1 MHRPNGSAC
10 VWPPCLICSLLYLPV
25 RHPVAPPLTIACWAS
40 RTLLPQPVGQIVL
53 LLGNWVKLIRSRR
66 CVLSAGDPGH
76 RFYIICTGL
85 LTSSPPF
92 MAFSLQEGHSVQNE
106 ASCSFSHYCSLGSYL
121 RIVGDNFFL
130 CFVGLCKVA
139 LAVGYRHSVLHKL
152 FFVGGGQS
160 LISSPIQGNEPL

>member
-1 MHRPNGSAC
+1 MPYLLFALFTCVAPRGSA
-10 VWPPCLICSLLYLPV
+10 PYRCLLGLQNTS
-25 RHPVAPPLTIACWAS
+25 
-40 RTLLPQPVGQIVL
+40 LLPQPMGQIVL

-139 LAVGYRHSVLHKL
+139 LAVGYRHSVLHKP